1 MTDLEHIPLRHIDI
15 NAVWDFDKLLQD
27 KEEKIKELK
36 DAVNSEVSLK
46 LELAHKA
53 NKVRLNPDMVK
64 EEYELSKTPT
74 EKQIQAYIDEKYSSL
89 TDDYELS
96 KQNVS
101 LIRKDLELLDNR
113 ISLEKYVLQFKV
125 KE

>member
-1 MTDLEHIPLRHIDI
+1 MTDLEHIPLRHMDI

>member
-1 MTDLEHIPLRHIDI
+1 MKSKVNQSIIE
-15 NAVWDFDKLLQD
+15 VSDFKKVLDE
-27 KEEKIKELK
+27 KEAKIKELK

-53 NKVRLNPDMVK
+53 NKVRLNPEIVK
-64 EEYELSKTPT
+64 EKYELSKSPT
-74 EKQIQAYIDEKYSSL
+74 EKQIQAYIDEEYPEL
-89 TDDYELS
+89 TDDYELA
-96 KQNVS
+96 KQNTS

-125 KE
+125 KK

>member
-1 MTDLEHIPLRHIDI
+1 M
-15 NAVWDFDKLLQD
+15 WDFDKLLQD

-89 TDDYELS
+89 TDDYELA

>member
-1 MTDLEHIPLRHIDI
+1 MTDLEHIPLRHTDI

-64 EEYELSKTPT
+64 EKYELSKSPT
-74 EKQIQAYIDEKYSSL
+74 EKQIQAYIDEEYPAL
-89 TDDYELS
+89 TDTYELA
-96 KQNVS
+96 KQNTS

>member
-1 MTDLEHIPLRHIDI
+1 MTDLEHIPLRHTDI

-74 EKQIQAYIDEKYSSL
+74 EKQIQAYIDEEYSEL
-89 TDDYELS
+89 TDDYELA

>member
-1 MTDLEHIPLRHIDI
+1 MTDLEHIPLRHMDI

-89 TDDYELS
+89 TDDYELA